1 MPMRPPRTF
10 LNCFSG
16 AVTKSMLSPS
26 VVNVID
32 PDSIRPGDETSRN
45 VDMAVTLLP
54 QPLSPTKPSV
64 RPRSIDK
71 ETPSTAGSLPS
82 DV

>member
-1 MPMRPPRTF
+1 
-10 LNCFSG
+10 
-16 AVTKSMLSPS
+16 MLSPS
-26 VVNVID
+26 VVNIID

-64 RPRSIDK
+64 FLVLLIMTRHQQQEACR
-71 ETPSTAGSLPS
+71 S